1 MTNNRPCT
9 DEAMMTD
16 DKILVQMS
24 SANDYKDKDLRD
36 AYLLGLK
43 KVIADLREQGVKEFS
58 EVANALSKY
67 RREWM
72 AAQDGLVI

>member
-1 MTNNRPCT
+1 MVLT
-9 DEAMMTD
+9 DCCAD

-24 SANDYKDKDLRD
+24 SANDLKDKDQRD

-43 KVIADLREQGVKEFS
+43 KVIASLRGRGVKEFS
-58 EVANALSKY
+58 EVANALSTY

-72 AAQDGLVI
+72 QARDGL

>member
-1 MTNNRPCT
+1 
-9 DEAMMTD
+9 MTD

-24 SANDYKDKDLRD
+24 SANDIKEKDARD

-43 KVIADLREQGVKEFS
+43 QVIAGLRGHGVKEFS

>member
-1 MTNNRPCT
+1 M
-9 DEAMMTD
+9 
-16 DKILVQMS
+16 
-24 SANDYKDKDLRD
+24 KDKEQRD
-36 AYLLGLK
+36 AFLLGLK

-67 RREWM
+67 RREYM

>member
-1 MTNNRPCT
+1 MLI
-9 DEAMMTD
+9 D

-24 SANDYKDKDLRD
+24 SANDIKEKDKRD

-43 KVIADLREQGVKEFS
+43 KVIADLRGLGVKEFS
-58 EVANALSKY
+58 EVATALSKY

-72 AAQDGLVI
+72 AAQDGLVL